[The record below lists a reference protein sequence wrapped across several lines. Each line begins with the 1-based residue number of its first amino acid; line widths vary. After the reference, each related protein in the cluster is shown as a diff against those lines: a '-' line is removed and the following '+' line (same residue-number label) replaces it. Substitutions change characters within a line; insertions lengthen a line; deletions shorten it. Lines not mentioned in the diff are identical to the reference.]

1 MLKTWRKKGVS
12 ILLSV
17 SMQCVLRT
25 VSESSKQTCLNIH
38 ELKIYL
44 FTANK
49 QNGLKI
55 MNWKEGL
62 TKD

>member
-55 MNWKEGL
+55 MN
-62 TKD
+62 